1 MHLPKFS
8 VKWKKL
14 KAFSK
19 KCYHISNMVDF
30 DDKKQQGKID
40 DLKKKEEEDVAKIL
54 ASRYGVGYL
63 DLSPIPI
70 NTDALRIVP
79 EDLARETN
87 VAIFQEV
94 NKKIEIAVLSPNHE
108 KTIALLQKLSND
120 GYLPTV
126 FMVSKASLEKAWS
139 RYKDLSYASESRAGT
154 FDISDEQI
162 LILMEKIKK
171 IADVKT
177 EIDSLLGVK
186 QTYKISKIMEIMLAG
201 ALSLSASDIH
211 IEPEETFVKMRYRLD
226 GVLVDVI
233 ELANENY
240 NLMLSRIKLLSGL
253 KLNITEEAQDGRFS
267 VKIKDNDIE
276 IRTSILPGNY
286 NESIVMRLLNPKS
299 IAVPLEDLGIH
310 PRTLATLIAQIE
322 RPEGM
327 LLITG
332 PTGSGK
338 TTTLY
343 AFLKKINNSEVKII
357 TIEDPIE
364 YHLQGVVQTQVEE
377 EKGYTFLS
385 GLRSALRQDPDVIM
399 VGEIRD
405 KDTANT
411 AIDAANTGHL
421 VFSTLHANSASGA
434 FPRLIGLGVNPK
446 IISSAVNVAMAQRLV
461 RKLCTF
467 CKKEKVLSDEEK
479 NIFEKIISG
488 ITDQTYIEGIQREKI
503 WEPVGCDKCH
513 AGYKGRIAICEL
525 ILMTKKIEEAVV
537 NNPSEREVKEAS
549 IEQNFLDMKQDGV
562 IKILQ
567 GTTSLNELSR
577 VIDLENK

>member
-1 MHLPKFS
+1 
-8 VKWKKL
+8 
-14 KAFSK
+14 
-19 KCYHISNMVDF
+19 MVDF
-30 DDKKQQGKID
+30 DDKKQQGRID

-54 ASRYGVGYL
+54 AGRYGVGYL
-63 DLSPIPI
+63 DLTPIPI

-79 EDLARETN
+79 EELAKETN
-87 VAIFQEV
+87 TAVFQEV
-94 NKKIEIAVLSPNHE
+94 NKRIQIAVLSPRYE
-108 KTIALLQKLSND
+108 KTMALLQKLIDD
-120 GYLPTV
+120 GYFPTV

-162 LILMEKIKK
+162 LILIDKIKK
-171 IADVKT
+171 LGDVKR
-177 EIDSLLGVK
+177 EIDSLLGIK

-211 IEPEETFVKMRYRLD
+211 IEPEETYVKMRYRLD

-233 ELANENY
+233 ELSNENY
-240 NLMLSRIKLLSGL
+240 NLILSRIKLLSGL
-253 KLNITEEAQDGRFS
+253 KLNVNEEAQDGRFS
-267 VKIKDNDIE
+267 VKIKDNNIE
-276 IRTSILPGNY
+276 IRTSVLPGNY
-286 NESIVMRLLNPKS
+286 NESIVMRLLNPKT

-310 PRTLATLIAQIE
+310 PRTLSALITQIE

-343 AFLKKINNSEVKII
+343 AFLKKIISSEIKVI

-364 YHLQGVVQTQVEE
+364 YHLDGVVQTQVEND
-377 EKGYTFLS
+377 KGYTFLS

-405 KDTANT
+405 SETADT

-446 IISSAVNVAMAQRLV
+446 IISSAINVAMAQRLV
-461 RKLCTF
+461 RKLCVS
-467 CKKEKVLSDEEK
+467 CKKEKLLSKEEK
-479 NIFEKIISG
+479 ITFERIISE
-488 ITDQTYIEGIQREKI
+488 ITDPSYISGIQREKV
-503 WEPVGCDKCH
+503 WEAVGCEKCH
-513 AGYKGRIAICEL
+513 AGYKGRIAVCEI
-525 ILMTKKIEEAVV
+525 ILMNKKVEEAIV
-537 NNPSEREVKEAS
+537 NNPSEREVKDAS
-549 IEQNFLDMKQDGV
+549 LEQNFLDMKQDGI

-567 GTTSLNELSR
+567 SVTSLDELKR
-577 VIDLENK
+577 VIDLEEKQ